1 VLASLAIAA
10 SAAQWYGVAPDDT
23 IPGLINIFQMTATGT
38 ITNSTASV
46 RTADNEYVKS
56 GTFHCSWTNEGDCY
70 FSTGVGAEKVQ
81 DAVYAVNRLS
91 GSVSWKHTMPA
102 GIYSDNLVHD
112 YVRGALYYFAF
123 NTDVNPPTA
132 AIVKLDANT
141 GALLYV
147 FDVARDIRGFV
158 WGGDVTMCA
167 QDGHLFVGV
176 DTEGQAAGQFE
187 DYVLEYDITGA
198 QPRLNGGKPLL
209 FPVPSSLHAVCGQS
223 IFGTTI
229 QADAFDREKV
239 LIGDIDFQ
247 GREGLFLPVARG
259 ELPTFTQR
267 GEIPLFLNNLNADFQ
282 GTVLI
287 PLLPFFSRGP
297 GPAPPIDFSLLWTV
311 EPGTRNPGTLSPLR
325 YYLAGAAGVPQL

>member
-1 VLASLAIAA
+1 V
-10 SAAQWYGVAPDDT
+10 YGVAPDDT

-239 LIGDIDFQ
+239 LIGDINFQ

-287 PLLPFFSRGP
+287 PVLPFFTRGP

-311 EPGTRNPGTLSPLR
+311 EPGSRTPGTLSPLR

>member
-1 VLASLAIAA
+1 MRGAA
-10 SAAQWYGVAPDDT
+10 GVDRKAGGAEEDAFFPTSARAALPLPPLPPPSAAA
-23 IPGLINIFQMTATGT
+23 
-38 ITNSTASV
+38 
-46 RTADNEYVKS
+46 
-56 GTFHCSWTNEGDCY
+56 
-70 FSTGVGAEKVQ
+70 GVGAEKVQ

-176 DTEGQAAGQFE
+176 DTEGRAAGQFE